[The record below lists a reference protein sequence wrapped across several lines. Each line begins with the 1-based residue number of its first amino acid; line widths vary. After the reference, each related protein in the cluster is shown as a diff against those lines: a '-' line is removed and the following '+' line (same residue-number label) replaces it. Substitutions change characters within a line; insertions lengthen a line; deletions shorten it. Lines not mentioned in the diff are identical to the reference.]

1 MFLANKPF
9 CNKFCTC
16 HSLADL
22 SLIGHPQGM
31 NPEQGD
37 GAVEVDSLRGWIEG
51 KIPSRGLGTKSA
63 AVLATVLSQPARASY
78 GTVQEVASLS
88 GVNVATVTRT
98 AQTLGYGGW
107 PVFQREV
114 RARYLSHLSA
124 SEVADQHA
132 DISSPASTSLRQD
145 LDSLAVLIRQLD
157 LKQLDAVAVAIATAR
172 RTYIVSDGSYGALAM
187 AMAHNARLAGYDVE
201 WVIGGASDV
210 ANRMAYLDPADMVI
224 VISFWRIYETAVIA
238 SKVAHEKG
246 AGLYVITDAITAAL
260 ERIADGVVIV
270 PAEGVSFF
278 PSMTSGLAA
287 VQAIVARLA
296 SINPSKTRQTV
307 AAAESQWQR
316 FSLLHRR
323 TGAGA

>member
-1 MFLANKPF
+1 MFLANKTF
-9 CNKFCTC
+9 CKEFCRL
-16 HSLADL
+16 SLLADP

-31 NPEQGD
+31 KPERGD
-37 GAVEVDSLRGWIEG
+37 VAVEVDSLRGWIEG

-78 GTVQEVASLS
+78 GTVQEVALLS

-98 AQTLGYGGW
+98 AQTLGYAGW
-107 PVFQREV
+107 PDFQREV

-132 DISSPASTSLRQD
+132 DISSPVSTSLRQD
-145 LDSLAVLIRQLD
+145 VDSLVVLIRQLD
-157 LKQLDAVAVAIATAR
+157 LKQLDGVAAAIAGAR

-187 AMAHNARLAGYDVE
+187 AMSHNARLAGYEVE
-201 WVIGGASDV
+201 SVMGGTSDV
-210 ANRMAYLDPADMVI
+210 ANRMAYLDPADVVI

-246 AGLYVITDAITAAL
+246 AGLYVITDAITAVL
-260 ERIADGVVIV
+260 EKIADGVVIV

-287 VQAIVARLA
+287 VQAIVAKLA
-296 SINPSKTRQTV
+296 SIDPPRTRQAV

-323 TGAGA
+323 AGGEA